1 MREIPDKIDSK
12 FRYVLLS
19 AERCEQLMRGAQPKV
34 DSTGA
39 KLTRMAMNE
48 VMSDSVGWEYGPAP
62 ATDAAPAAASEPAA
76 AEAAEGAKAD

>member
-1 MREIPDKIDSK
+1 MKEIPEKIDSK

-34 DSTGA
+34 DPTSGK

-48 VMSDSVGWEYGPAP
+48 VLTDAVGWEYGPAP
-62 ATDAAPAAASEPAA
+62 DTGGPSEPAA
-76 AEAAEGAKAD
+76 EEPAEGSKAD